1 MHKCL
6 KNSIVFKDVIFY
18 LRWYNVIRWSSH
30 ICKKSS
36 FLSFFSFLV
45 KFSEWH
51 KGSGRVKLTKCDK
64 VEWGENLWK
73 WHTFCMAHLWFVILL
88 PYYLYWENVT
98 SYEKFSHNLT
108 FEVQIL
114 LKIPAF
120 QYLMKVSKYW
130 KIAEFPKIYIEMKN
144 RKTFYKAK
152 QQAA

>member
-1 MHKCL
+1 M
-6 KNSIVFKDVIFY
+6 
-18 LRWYNVIRWSSH
+18 
-30 ICKKSS
+30 
-36 FLSFFSFLV
+36 
-45 KFSEWH
+45 
-51 KGSGRVKLTKCDK
+51 
-64 VEWGENLWK
+64 
-73 WHTFCMAHLWFVILL
+73 
-88 PYYLYWENVT
+88 T

-120 QYLMKVSKYW
+120 QYLMEVSKYW